1 MTAVNG
7 ALHLAALLG
16 IVWLAERAWNAW
28 QQPILATAIVITGL
42 WFIGAALWDV
52 WYGGRDY

>member
-16 IVWLAERAWNAW
+16 IIWLAGRAWNEW
-28 QQPILATAIVITGL
+28 NQPILATAIVIVGL